1 MSLFLSTT
9 TNKVDKKGR
18 VSVPSAFRAALGDDV
33 HQGIVVFRSLQV
45 DALDACSLKHLD
57 ILSQSLERL
66 SLTPEMYEL
75 IETTI
80 FGGSVQCPIDADGR
94 IILPEHFMQAVG
106 IEDEAAFV
114 GRRRTFQIWNPSKF
128 KAYETRARDAVRSH
142 NISLSK
148 IIADASAL
156 HGLHDGDGQ

>member
-18 VSVPSAFRAALGDDV
+18 VSVPSTFRAALGDDV
-33 HQGIVVFRSLQV
+33 HHGIVIFRSLQV

-80 FGGSVQCPIDADGR
+80 FGGSVQCAIDADGR
-94 IILPEHFMQAVG
+94 IIIPEHFMEAVG
-106 IEDEAAFV
+106 IDDEAAFV
-114 GRRRTFQIWNPSKF
+114 GRRRTFQIWNPKKF
-128 KAYETRARDAVRSH
+128 KAFENKARDAVRSH

-156 HGLHDGDGQ
+156 NGGDQ

>member
-1 MSLFLSTT
+1 MSLFLSTSI
-9 TNKVDKKGR
+9 NKVDKKGR
-18 VSVPSAFRAALGDDV
+18 VSVPSTFRAALGDDV
-33 HQGIVVFRSLQV
+33 HHGIVIFRSLQV

-57 ILSQSLERL
+57 ILSQSLEKL

-80 FGGSVQCPIDADGR
+80 FGGSVQCAIDADGR
-94 IILPEHFMQAVG
+94 IIIPEHFMEAVG
-106 IEDEAAFV
+106 IDDEAAFV
-114 GRRRTFQIWNPSKF
+114 GRRRTFQIWNPKKF
-128 KAYETRARDAVRSH
+128 KAFETKARDAVRSH

-156 HGLHDGDGQ
+156 NGGE

>member
-1 MSLFLSTT
+1 MSLFLSTSI
-9 TNKVDKKGR
+9 NKVDKKGR
-18 VSVPSAFRAALGDDV
+18 VSVPSTFRAALGDDV
-33 HQGIVVFRSLQV
+33 HHGIVIFRSLQV

-80 FGGSVQCPIDADGR
+80 FGGSVQCAIDADGR
-94 IILPEHFMQAVG
+94 IIIPEHFMEAVG

-114 GRRRTFQIWNPSKF
+114 GRRRTFQIWNPKKF
-128 KAYETRARDAVRSH
+128 KAFENKARDAVRSH

-156 HGLHDGDGQ
+156 NGGEG